1 MKTWQALVS
10 LKPGDLSKKLKKLLD
25 ADPIAPVLEP
35 AWYPALER
43 RLAKIKENMERCA
56 QENGGFTNVLVEKE
70 YETTKSK

>member
-10 LKPGDLSKKLKKLLD
+10 LKPGDLTKKLKKLLD

-43 RLAKIKENMERCA
+43 RLAKIKETMKECA
-56 QENGGFTNVLVEKE
+56 KANKGFEHVLVEKN
-70 YETTKSK
+70 YEENH